1 MLRCWVLAM
10 SLAACGPI
18 AYVNQVTRSA
28 ATSVEAAKA
37 VEAEKFAPYWWT
49 RATEYLHKARERA
62 ARADFQGANRFG
74 KLATDAAQQAVVDAE
89 AAKGNPDLLPIDATG
104 KTPPPAA
111 TPKTDIPIAPA
122 KDEP

>member
-1 MLRCWVLAM
+1 M

-18 AYVNQVTRSA
+18 AYVGQVTRSA
-28 ATSVEAAKA
+28 STAVDAARA
-37 VEAEKFAPYWWT
+37 AEAEKLAPYWWT

-62 ARADFQGANRFG
+62 AHADFQGANRFG
-74 KLATDAAQQAVVDAE
+74 KLATDAAQQAVVDAQ

-104 KTPPPAA
+104 KPPPVKPAG
-111 TPKTDIPIAPA
+111 KTDTPIAPA